1 MERVC
6 MCVAVGGQGGLKR
19 GEVERERE
27 REERRYGD
35 GSDAYKYHATKKIEL
50 VPLRH
55 LKVYP

>member
-1 MERVC
+1 MNGESVHVCSGGRAGRLKERR
-6 MCVAVGGQGGLKR
+6 GG
-19 GEVERERE
+19 E
-27 REERRYGD
+27 REERRHGD

>member
-6 MCVAVGGQGGLKR
+6 MCVAAGGQGGLKR

-27 REERRYGD
+27 ERRHGD